1 MKIDIIKNE
10 PLAAH
15 TTWRIGGKA
24 KYFAQVTELEELK
37 QAVAE
42 AASKGIPYF
51 IIGNGSNLLISDKGY
66 DGMVIR
72 LRGGFTGFGI
82 RHNVI
87 MAEAGVHLANIV
99 TTARKKS
106 LEGMAFAAGIPATV
120 GGALI
125 MNAGGPTGTM
135 SDVCETIK
143 ILNAE
148 GEVEVITHPD
158 AKFGYRASNL
168 KEMGII
174 LAATFRLE
182 PEEPQKVTQGIV
194 EALDKKRRSQPIEA
208 KTAGS
213 VFKNPPH
220 KHAAELIDKAGC
232 KGMKVGDATVSRMHA
247 NFIINVG
254 NATAA
259 DTLELM
265 NQVAARV
272 REDSGI
278 ELEREVELVGEF

>member
-1 MKIDIIKNE
+1 MKIEIIKNE

-15 TTWRIGGKA
+15 TTWRIGGNA
-24 KYFAQVTELEELK
+24 RYFAQATNLDELQ

-42 AASKGIPYF
+42 AAAKNVPYF
-51 IIGNGSNLLISDKGY
+51 VIGNGSNLLVSDKGY
-66 DGMVIR
+66 DGMVIK

-99 TTARKKS
+99 MTARKKS
-106 LEGMAFAAGIPATV
+106 LDGMAFAAGIPATV

-125 MNAGGPTGTM
+125 MNAGSQNGKM

-143 ILNAE
+143 ILNRE
-148 GEVEVITHPD
+148 GEVEVVTNPD
-158 AKFGYRASNL
+158 AKFAYRASSL
-168 KEMGII
+168 KDMGII

-182 PEEPQKVTQGIV
+182 PEDPQKVTQGIV
-194 EALDKKRRSQPIEA
+194 EALDKKRRTQPIEA

-213 VFKNPPH
+213 VFKNPAH
-220 KHAAELIDKAGC
+220 KHAAELIEKAGC
-232 KGMKVGDATVSRMHA
+232 KGMRVGDATVSRMHA

-254 NATAA
+254 EATAKE
-259 DTLELM
+259 TMKLM
-265 NQVAARV
+265 DQVAEQV
-272 REDSGI
+272 LENSGVT
-278 ELEREVELVGEF
+278 LEREVELVGEF

>member
-1 MKIDIIKNE
+1 MKIEIIKNE
-10 PLAAH
+10 SLAAH

-24 KYFAQVTELEELK
+24 KYFAQATNVEELK
-37 QAVAE
+37 QAVDQ
-42 AASKGIPYF
+42 AATAGVPYF
-51 IIGNGSNLLISDKGY
+51 MIGNGSNLLISDDGY
-66 DGMVIR
+66 NGMVIK

-125 MNAGGPTGTM
+125 MNAGGADGTM

-143 ILNAE
+143 ILNPE
-148 GEVEVITHPD
+148 GEVEMLTHPD
-158 AKFGYRASNL
+158 AKFVYRASNL
-168 KEMGII
+168 KKMGII

-182 PEEPQKVTQGIV
+182 PEDPQKVTQQIV
-194 EALDKKRRSQPIEA
+194 DALDKKRRSQPLEA

-220 KHAAELIDKAGC
+220 KHAAELIENAGC

-247 NFIINVG
+247 NFIINIG
-254 NATAA
+254 QATAK
-259 DTLELM
+259 DTLTLM
-265 NQVAARV
+265 HQVADRV
-272 REDSGI
+272 REHSGV
-278 ELEREVELVGEF
+278 ELEREVELVGDF